1 MTEQQEK
8 RDRNPFR
15 HRFKLSEIVPTFKH
29 GAWKVMLPVWIVI
42 GIFFWLGINHG
53 WDIKITTA
61 GAILLGILSN
71 ALFWLLA
78 VIGAI
83 PLIGPLVVKALALP
97 LIWLLNALGYLV
109 SFRAIRRGY
118 SRDVITYRSITIA
131 LLVGIVIGFV
141 IGNLT

>member
-1 MTEQQEK
+1 MAEK
-8 RDRNPFR
+8 KERDKNPFH
-15 HRFKLSEIVPTFKH
+15 HRFLLSEIIPTFKQ
-29 GAWKVMLPVWIVI
+29 GAWKIMLPVWIVI
-42 GIFFWLGINHG
+42 GIFFWLGINYG
-53 WDIKITTA
+53 WNIKVTTA

-78 VIGAI
+78 VIGTV
-83 PLIGPLVVKALALP
+83 PLVGPLVVKALALP

-118 SRDVITYRSITIA
+118 SKDVITYRSITIA

-141 IGNLT
+141 LGNLT